1 MIIRVSVSGILRYT
15 LYFDFNRNEQYKN
28 FFGIIFWYNEKNDR

>member
-15 LYFDFNRNEQYKN
+15 LYFDFNRNEQKKL
-28 FFGIIFWYNEKNDR
+28 FWYNENNDQ